1 MATKEEEKTGVQLQS
16 TVSVASPMTS
26 KDSTVSVASPLVTNY
41 DESTQVK
48 AYHDNVASTAHYD
61 QSEASVVDGLETN
74 RQEEQDIRSKE
85 AIQAHNDSDGGIL
98 GSLFR
103 IAQGPVESVNQFDRA
118 FGISDSLKNK
128 FGVDLQLG
136 EDTFFYDVEKDLGLG
151 PRNTFE
157 SIGQAV
163 TQFITPFGPAFKIVG
178 AGTKLLGLFK
188 NSPKLKAAFDGTI
201 AGLPVDAFGFNPDDP
216 NLAATLLSTKVVS
229 EDSRIGSVFKQYLAN
244 NPEDTKTERQLKN
257 ALTGALI
264 GGIGETI
271 IGLGG
276 KAFGKANK
284 AEIDATAKEIGEEA
298 VANADKLK
306 LSGQNIDGLINRLPD
321 DGARIKEEVEFKVNN
336 EGLTPEEADIAVRS
350 ENKFNKYKTSSHPE
364 DDVDNLRSTGSEKS
378 SPSTVAE
385 LASHTND
392 LLRNVIGDLPPGRSA
407 MRSLSKVAMEDD
419 LVNVLHQA
427 VNNNTTVF
435 PFKEETLQDVLKEVE
450 NQFGTPME
458 ELTQTL
464 LRKAGDLESAKPFV
478 ILGKAMLAKSTR
490 DASDAAEKMFL
501 DPSTNNQ
508 FEFLNASAMNHN
520 ILKGVFG
527 IARESGRLL
536 QLHKKVVGAESITGQ
551 ADEIRRAM
559 INQVVFGDKKLA
571 QIKGGRISK
580 LKNFFKERQA
590 LDPDYKAPL
599 GFCD

>member
-1 MATKEEEKTGVQLQS
+1 MAIKEEEKTGVQVPS
-16 TVSVASPMTS
+16 TAPVPAPTTDPVSTAAVP
-26 KDSTVSVASPLVTNY
+26 SPLVTTY
-41 DESTQVK
+41 DEYSQVK

-61 QSEASVVDGLETN
+61 QSEDSIVDGLETN

-136 EDTFFYDVEKDLGLG
+136 EDTFFYDTEKDLSLS

-157 SIGQAV
+157 EVGKAIL
-163 TQFITPFGPAFKIVG
+163 QFVTPFAPAFKAVSV
-178 AGTKLLGLFK
+178 GTKLVGLFK

-216 NLAATLLSTKVVS
+216 NLAATLLSTKVIS
-229 EDSRIGSVFKQYLAN
+229 EDSRIGAVFKQYLAN

-257 ALTGALI
+257 ALTGALV
-264 GGIGETI
+264 GGVGETL

-284 AEIDATAKEIGEEA
+284 AEIDATAKEVGEEA

-336 EGLTPEEADIAVRS
+336 EGLTPEEADIAVRA

-364 DDVDNLRSTGSEKS
+364 DDVDNLRSAGSEKS
-378 SPSTVAE
+378 SPSTVEE

-427 VNNNTTVF
+427 VNNNTSAF
-435 PFKEETLQDVLKEVE
+435 PFKEETLQDVLKDVQ

-464 LRKAGDLESAKPFV
+464 LKKAGDLESAKPFV

-490 DASDAAEKMFL
+490 DASAAAEKMFL

-536 QLHKKVVGAESITGQ
+536 QLHKKVVGAENISGQ

-571 QIKGGRISK
+571 QIKGGRISQ
-580 LKNFFKERQA
+580 LKKFFKERQT
-590 LDPDYKAPL
+590 LDPNYKAPL